1 MFQLFK
7 ENVER
12 YLYPSLIHMQ
22 GQCSIYSL
30 EQMSVKMG
38 CYINYEC
45 GIKRAE

>member
-22 GQCSIYSL
+22 VHCSIYSL
-30 EQMSVKMG
+30 G
-38 CYINYEC
+38 TNAYED
-45 GIKRAE
+45 GLLYKL